1 MRPTRHRTLWAR
13 PLAGTLAA
21 VLLATSACSGD
32 EPKDDSD
39 EPRGTATTESATPA
53 LETTASIGEV
63 VGKLG
68 KKNRKHLVD
77 KVAAMVDQWI
87 DAAYVG
93 GDYPRDDFG
102 GSFSVFTQDA
112 AALAEKQSGVMS
124 NAAIGE
130 DIDTVEATKRIVK
143 VDVLAA
149 EGRPVGVT
157 ARLRLVMEID
167 GGDRKEQVR
176 GRLVL
181 TKAASGW
188 QVFGFDVTRGKV
200 GKR

>member
-21 VLLATSACSGD
+21 VLLTTSACSGD

-39 EPRGTATTESATPA
+39 EPRETATTESAAPP

-68 KKNRKHLVD
+68 KKKRNHLVD
-77 KVAAMVDQWI
+77 KVAAMVDEWI

-102 GSFSVFTQDA
+102 GSFAVFTKDA
-112 AALAEKQSGVMS
+112 AGLAEKQAGVMS

-130 DIDTVEATKRIVK
+130 DVDTVEATKRIIK

-149 EGRPVGVT
+149 EGRPAGVT
-157 ARLRLVMEID
+157 ARFRLVMAID
-167 GGDRKEQVR
+167 GDDRKEQVR

-181 TKAASGW
+181 TKAADGW